1 MTDKE
6 RALRHLGI
14 TMRGYRT
21 EYGTP
26 ILTDVSVK
34 DAIAGVVAAVRAET
48 LREVRGVV
56 EGMDDGYGTNPGYSE
71 YPIGFEEAITKVLAA
86 IGALAQPEGT

>member
-1 MTDKE
+1 
-6 RALRHLGI
+6 LRHLGI

-48 LREVRGVV
+48 LREMREVV
-56 EGMDDGYGTNPGYSE
+56 EGMPNLAVD
-71 YPIGFEEAITKVLAA
+71 IGRHPTLVGVGVDIVHRSDILSRLD
-86 IGALAQPEGT
+86 ALAQPEGTK